1 MASVK
6 EPKKFK
12 KEVRGLPSSRRQTQE
27 NVKKQWKNEGTSL
40 HSSQSHTVNRE
51 FIVQGTEP

>member
-27 NVKKQWKNEGTSL
+27 NVKKTMKK
-40 HSSQSHTVNRE
+40 
-51 FIVQGTEP
+51 